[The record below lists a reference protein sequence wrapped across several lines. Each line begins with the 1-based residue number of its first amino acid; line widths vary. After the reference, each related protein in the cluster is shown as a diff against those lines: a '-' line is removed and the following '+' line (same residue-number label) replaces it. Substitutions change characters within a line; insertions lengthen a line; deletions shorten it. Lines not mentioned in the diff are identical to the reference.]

1 MSKINFMK
9 DIKLIVTDMD
19 GTFLNSQ
26 YEVSPDFP
34 AIYKELK
41 KRNILF
47 VPASGRQMPGIT
59 QYFREIESE
68 IGFIAENGGYVIYK
82 NKELFA
88 DKLEHTFI
96 AEIIKII
103 REIPG
108 AKAVLSAKKKAY
120 YESDDEEFVNYF
132 TRYYTE
138 NQKIDDLTMEV
149 DDDAFKIAVY
159 HSEGSEKNLYPYL
172 KHFEN
177 ENLEVVVSGKYWV
190 DIMNRNIN
198 KGNAL
203 EILQNL
209 LNISPEQTMS
219 FGDYMNDIQMLK
231 KSKHSY
237 AMENAHPSVK
247 ENATFSALSN
257 DDFGVV
263 DIIKDYLKI
272 LDLKI

>member
-1 MSKINFMK
+1 MN

-34 AIYKELK
+34 QIYQELK

-59 QYFREIESE
+59 QYFTEIENE

-82 NKELFA
+82 NEELFA
-88 DKLEHTFI
+88 DKLDHQFI
-96 AEIIKII
+96 VGIIKTI

-108 AKAVLSAKKKAY
+108 ARAVLSAKKKAY
-120 YESDDEEFVNYF
+120 YESDDEAFVNYF

-138 NQKIDDLTMEV
+138 NQKVDDLTLEV
-149 DDDAFKIAVY
+149 DDDAFKIAIY
-159 HSEGSEKNLYPYL
+159 HPEGSEKNIYPYL

-198 KGNAL
+198 KGKAL
-203 EILQNL
+203 EIIQKK
-209 LNISPEQTMS
+209 LNILPSETMA
-219 FGDYMNDIQMLK
+219 FGDYMNDIEMLK
-231 KSKHSY
+231 NSKFSY
-237 AMENAHPSVK
+237 AMQNAHPFVK
-247 ENATFSALSN
+247 ENATYSALTN

-263 DIIKDYLKI
+263 STIRDYLK
-272 LDLKI
+272 L

>member
-1 MSKINFMK
+1 MN

-34 AIYKELK
+34 QIYQELK

-59 QYFREIESE
+59 QYFTEIENE

-82 NKELFA
+82 NEELFA
-88 DKLEHTFI
+88 DKLDHQFI
-96 AEIIKII
+96 VEIIKTI

-108 AKAVLSAKKKAY
+108 ARAVLSAKRKAY
-120 YESDDEEFVNYF
+120 YESEDEAFVNYF

-138 NQKIDDLTMEV
+138 NQKVDDLTLEV
-149 DDDAFKIAVY
+149 DDDAFKIAIY
-159 HSEGSEKNLYPYL
+159 HPEGSEKNIYPYL

-177 ENLEVVVSGKYWV
+177 ENLEVVVSGKCWV

-198 KGNAL
+198 KGKAL
-203 EILQNL
+203 EIIQKK
-209 LNISPEQTMS
+209 LNILPSETMA
-219 FGDYMNDIQMLK
+219 FGDYMNDIEMLK
-231 KSKHSY
+231 NSKFSY
-237 AMENAHPSVK
+237 AMQNAHPVVK
-247 ENATFSALSN
+247 KNATYSALTN

-263 DIIKDYLKI
+263 STIRDYLK
-272 LDLKI
+272 L